1 MTKWFIDGSAS
12 MGNLDVFAVDEKLG
26 NYRVC
31 MIDCEDDDEALGE
44 SGHEANARLI
54 AAAPDMLAALEAV
67 IDDLEEHI
75 GVAVDHYASER
86 WLEGARARLGAAQ
99 MAIAKAKGEA

>member
-1 MTKWFIDGSAS
+1 MAHTQGPWRIGEPSDGFIGNVLADNPRRLLAQVTVQDGEQT
-12 MGNLDVFAVDEKLG
+12 L
-26 NYRVC
+26 
-31 MIDCEDDDEALGE
+31 
-44 SGHEANARLI
+44 ANARLI

>member
-1 MTKWFIDGSAS
+1 MTHTQGPWSYTADMYGLDNMRVFGVNDAT
-12 MGNLDVFAVDEKLG
+12 GNGVANCGYDQ
-26 NYRVC
+26 R
-31 MIDCEDDDEALGE
+31 GE
-44 SGHEANARLI
+44 SMANARLI

-86 WLEGARARLGAAQ
+86 WLEGAKARLGAAQ

>member
-1 MTKWFIDGSAS
+1 MLWYIDGSVS
-12 MGNLDVFAVDEKLG
+12 MGNLDVYAVDEKLG

-54 AAAPDMLAALEAV
+54 AAAPDMLAALENA
-67 IDDLEEHI
+67 
-75 GVAVDHYASER
+75 
-86 WLEGARARLGAAQ
+86 AAQ
-99 MAIAKAKGEA
+99 LRTLLDDSIEDDYSALTSAEIAIAKAKGEA